1 MYEEY
6 FTESH
11 QMIRE
16 TVRKF
21 VAREILPH
29 VEKWEEEGTFP
40 IELYKK
46 AGDAGLLGLGSPEEY
61 GGTPADI
68 CIRGSGS
75 SRRQ

>member
-1 MYEEY
+1 
-6 FTESH
+6 
-11 QMIRE
+11 MIRE

-40 IELYKK
+40 MELYKK
-46 AGDAGLLGLGSPEEY
+46 AGDAGLLGLGSPAEY

-68 CIRGSGS
+68 FH
-75 SRRQ
+75 QVAYT